1 MARIPYPDFTHPD
14 IKPLADRVMRERGGK
29 IGNIFKMLMHS
40 PPALNGFLD
49 FFTAVRQHFSLDVR
63 HLELAII
70 QIAVVNDADYEFKHH
85 APLALK
91 AGMTQAQ
98 IDALRRGEIHES
110 LTAADRA
117 VIDYT
122 DAMTKNIRVPDEV
135 FARVRQHFDD
145 RALIELTLTIG
156 GYNLVSRFVEALQI
170 DLDET

>member
-14 IKPLADRVMRERGGK
+14 IKPLTDRVMRERGGK
-29 IGNIFKMLMHS
+29 VGNIFKMLMHS

-49 FFTAVRQHFSLDVR
+49 FFTEVRQHFSLDVR
-63 HLELAII
+63 HLELTII
-70 QIAVVNDADYEFKHH
+70 QVALINGADYEFKHH

-98 IDALRRGEIHES
+98 IDALGRGEIHES

-156 GYNLVSRFVEALQI
+156 GYNLVSRFIEALQI
-170 DLDET
+170 DHDET